1 MQLIP
6 TLTIYIVGNL
16 SHLLI
21 INIPSILPMVNIVFY
36 KPLNHFKSSSILY
49 IVKEMMLT
57 IYNIDYKD
65 LGKRIR
71 AERRKQDLTQEKL
84 AEMANIS
91 DSFMGHI
98 ERGGRTLSIETLA
111 KLANALNLSIEYIVC
126 GEFNY
131 QPDMLPEEIL
141 DALNRMSGNQRKVFL
156 KMMKTLAAHQDMW
169 PV

>member
-1 MQLIP
+1 M
-6 TLTIYIVGNL
+6 
-16 SHLLI
+16 
-21 INIPSILPMVNIVFY
+21 
-36 KPLNHFKSSSILY
+36 
-49 IVKEMMLT
+49 
-57 IYNIDYKD
+57 YNIDYKE

-91 DSFMGHI
+91 DSFLGHI

-111 KLANALNLSIEYIVC
+111 KLANALNLSIEYIIC

-131 QPDMLPEEIL
+131 QPDMLPAEIF
-141 DALNRMSGNQRKVFL
+141 DALNQMSVSQRKVFL
-156 KMMKTLAAHQDMW
+156 RMMKTLAAHPDMW

>member
-1 MQLIP
+1 M
-6 TLTIYIVGNL
+6 
-16 SHLLI
+16 
-21 INIPSILPMVNIVFY
+21 
-36 KPLNHFKSSSILY
+36 
-49 IVKEMMLT
+49 
-57 IYNIDYKD
+57 YNIDYAE

-84 AEMANIS
+84 AEMADIS

-131 QPDMLPEEIL
+131 QPDMLPTEIIE
-141 DALNRMSGNQRKVFL
+141 ALNRMSESQRKAFL
-156 KMMKTLAAHQDMW
+156 NIMKTLAAHSDMW

>member
-1 MQLIP
+1 M
-6 TLTIYIVGNL
+6 YD
-16 SHLLI
+16 
-21 INIPSILPMVNIVFY
+21 
-36 KPLNHFKSSSILY
+36 
-49 IVKEMMLT
+49 
-57 IYNIDYKD
+57 IDYAE

-84 AEMANIS
+84 AEMADIS

-111 KLANALNLSIEYIVC
+111 KLANALNLSIEYIIC

-131 QPDMLPEEIL
+131 QPDMLPAEIL
-141 DALNRMSGNQRKVFL
+141 DALNQMSGSQRKAFMNIL
-156 KMMKTLAAHQDMW
+156 KTLAAHSDMW

>member
-1 MQLIP
+1 M
-6 TLTIYIVGNL
+6 
-16 SHLLI
+16 
-21 INIPSILPMVNIVFY
+21 
-36 KPLNHFKSSSILY
+36 
-49 IVKEMMLT
+49 
-57 IYNIDYKD
+57 YNIDYKE

-91 DSFMGHI
+91 DSFLGHI

-111 KLANALNLSIEYIVC
+111 KLANALNLSIEYIIC

-131 QPDMLPEEIL
+131 QPDMLPAEIF
-141 DALNRMSGNQRKVFL
+141 DALNQMNVSQRKVFL
-156 KMMKTLAAHQDMW
+156 RMMKTLAAHPDMW

>member
-1 MQLIP
+1 
-6 TLTIYIVGNL
+6 
-16 SHLLI
+16 
-21 INIPSILPMVNIVFY
+21 MVNIVLFRL
-36 KPLNHFKSSSILY
+36 LNHFKSSSILY

-57 IYNIDYKD
+57 MYNIDYKE

-111 KLANALNLSIEYIVC
+111 KLANVLNLSIEYIIC

-131 QPDMLPEEIL
+131 QPEMLPSEIF
-141 DALNRMSGNQRKVFL
+141 DALNRISGNQRKVFL
-156 KMMKTLAAHQDMW
+156 NMMKTLAASPDMW

>member
-1 MQLIP
+1 
-6 TLTIYIVGNL
+6 
-16 SHLLI
+16 
-21 INIPSILPMVNIVFY
+21 MVNIMSFR
-36 KPLNHFKSSSILY
+36 PLIPFKRSSILY

-57 IYNIDYKD
+57 MYNIDYKE

-71 AERRKQDLTQEKL
+71 AERRKKDLTQEKL

-111 KLANALNLSIEYIVC
+111 KLANALNLSIEYIIC

-131 QPDMLPEEIL
+131 QPYMLPAEIL
-141 DALNRMSGNQRKVFL
+141 DALNRMSSNQRKVFL
-156 KMMKTLAAHQDMW
+156 NMMKTLAAHQDMW

>member
-1 MQLIP
+1 
-6 TLTIYIVGNL
+6 
-16 SHLLI
+16 
-21 INIPSILPMVNIVFY
+21 
-36 KPLNHFKSSSILY
+36 
-49 IVKEMMLT
+49 MLRM
-57 IYNIDYKD
+57 YNIDYKE

-84 AEMANIS
+84 AEMAEIS

-126 GEFNY
+126 GEYNY
-131 QPDMLPEEIL
+131 QPGMLPAEIH
-141 DALNRMSGNQRKVFL
+141 DALNRMSGSQRKVFL
-156 KMMKTLAAHQDMW
+156 NMMKTLATHSDMW

>member
-1 MQLIP
+1 
-6 TLTIYIVGNL
+6 
-16 SHLLI
+16 
-21 INIPSILPMVNIVFY
+21 MVNNILY
-36 KPLNHFKSSSILY
+36 KPLIPFKSSSILY
-49 IVKEMMLT
+49 IGKEMMPAMYT
-57 IYNIDYKD
+57 INYKE

-71 AERRKQDLTQEKL
+71 EERRKQDLTQERL

-111 KLANALNLSIEYIVC
+111 KLANALNLSIEYIIC

-131 QPDMLPEEIL
+131 QPDMLPAEIL
-141 DALNRMSGNQRKVFL
+141 DALNRMSSNQRKVFL
-156 KMMKTLAAHQDMW
+156 SIMKTLSTHPDMW